1 MSLMSPPSWLVTN
14 LIAALLLPPL
24 NLLILGGLGVLL
36 LGRRRAWG
44 KALIGISLAALWLL
58 ATPFVGGGLLD
69 ALKPAFSDLDG
80 TQADAI
86 VILGGGTYHDTLE
99 YGGDTVGLFT
109 LERVR
114 YGAWL
119 ARKLGKPVLVTGG
132 NPDGGRPV
140 GQLMRET
147 LEREFGVKVRWV
159 EDRSETTRENARY
172 SAQMLKNAGVKRI
185 YLVSHAWHL
194 PRAVPEFEREGLV
207 VVPAGTGYSVTR
219 GPRPLDFVPSTKGL
233 YDSYLAMHEGIGLV
247 WYHIRN

>member
-1 MSLMSPPSWLVTN
+1 MSSLSWLVTN
-14 LIAALLLPPL
+14 FIAAFLLPPL
-24 NLLILGGLGVLL
+24 SLLIIGGFGLL
-36 LGRRRAWG
+36 LLRRRRAWG

-69 ALKPAFSDLDG
+69 ALKPPVNVPNAAD
-80 TQADAI
+80 ADAI
-86 VILGGGTYHDTLE
+86 VILGGGTYYDTVE
-99 YGGDTVGLFT
+99 YGGDTVGRFT

-119 ARKLGKPVLVTGG
+119 ARKLDKPVLVTGG

-147 LEREFGVKVRWV
+147 LEREFGVQVRWV

-172 SAQMLKNAGVKRI
+172 SAEILKKAGIDRI

-194 PRAVPEFEREGLV
+194 PRALPEFEREGLR
-207 VVPAGTGYSVTR
+207 VVPAGTGYSRTR
-219 GPRPLDFVPSTKGL
+219 GPRPLDFVPNAKGL
-233 YDSYLAMHEGIGLV
+233 YDSYLAMHEGIGLL
-247 WYHIRN
+247 WYRIRN

>member
-1 MSLMSPPSWLVTN
+1 MSSLSWLVTN
-14 LIAALLLPPL
+14 FIAAFLLPPL
-24 NLLILGGLGVLL
+24 SLIIIGGYGLL
-36 LGRRRAWG
+36 LLRRRQASG

-69 ALKPAFSDLDG
+69 ALKPPVNVPNAAD
-80 TQADAI
+80 ADAI
-86 VILGGGTYHDTLE
+86 VILGGGTYYDTVE
-99 YGGDTVGLFT
+99 YGGDTVGRFT

-119 ARKLGKPVLVTGG
+119 ARKLDKPVLVTGG
-132 NPDGGRPV
+132 NPDGGRPE

-147 LEREFGVKVRWV
+147 LEREFGVQVRWV

-172 SAQMLKNAGVKRI
+172 SAALLKEAGIGRI

-194 PRAVPEFEREGLV
+194 PRALPEFAREGLR
-207 VVPAGTGYSVTR
+207 VVPAGTGYARTR
-219 GPRPLDFVPSTKGL
+219 GPRPLDFVPNAKGL

-247 WYHIRN
+247 WYRIRN